1 MEECVCYSRSA
12 ASTEQCRR
20 RTQKPLEEARRL
32 LQELSESV
40 AFWLS
45 LRKHLNVADTIFILK
60 ILRDHSDW
68 PRVKQT
74 LDEVL
79 RQEYQK
85 LAAECRLFH
94 PKWIHLDMLELRAA
108 QDRAAQE

>member
-1 MEECVCYSRSA
+1 M
-12 ASTEQCRR
+12 T
-20 RTQKPLEEARRL
+20 RTQRPPEEARQL
-32 LQELSESV
+32 LLELSESV

-45 LRKHLNVADTIFILK
+45 LRKHLTVAESIFILK

-74 LDEVL
+74 QDEVL
-79 RQEYQK
+79 HQEYQK

-94 PKWIHLDMLELRAA
+94 PK
-108 QDRAAQE
+108 